1 MTARS
6 SLKRLLE
13 LPIETPSPASKQF
26 RVGMYSRPDVICA
39 ISRPLGSFCGS
50 LGGIALHRASWDG
63 PQIEIDKKR
72 VRMLLAVL
80 AAHHGSTLNRDVA
93 LDILWPESP
102 MESAVNSLNQT
113 VFQLRRYIDPGYRG
127 TESPDYV
134 ISTSEQVGLSAEL
147 VHTDL
152 AEIRRVPSRLAAADW
167 QTRQDVASRAIK
179 LVRGEF
185 LADLRYEEWANRQ
198 QLSVHAEIRERLLPI
213 ALAPGTSFDVEI
225 STHAAT
231 ALLGLD
237 PYDEGAIL
245 ALAECLSRSG
255 RRAAAR
261 EVVIGFLRRIEID
274 LELEPTPEF
283 KSAAAG
289 MGLVKPRLT
298 GPPIR

>member
-6 SLKRLLE
+6 SLKRLRE
-13 LPIETPSPASKQF
+13 LPIAT
-26 RVGMYSRPDVICA
+26 RSRRLEAIPGRDVLEA
-39 ISRPLGSFCGS
+39 RRHLRHLQAPRLFLRT

-93 LDILWPESP
+93 LDILWPELP

-198 QLSVHAEIRERLLPI
+198 QLRVHAEIRERLLPI

-237 PYDEGAIL
+237 PFDEG
-245 ALAECLSRSG
+245 R
-255 RRAAAR
+255 
-261 EVVIGFLRRIEID
+261 D
-274 LELEPTPEF
+274 
-283 KSAAAG
+283 
-289 MGLVKPRLT
+289 PRP
-298 GPPIR
+298 G